1 MIPEKLMKLRQMIE
15 NAAEAQ
21 KKELAWVGNL
31 YKQRLKDLQ
40 EMEVK
45 RQAWLKKQQKDDE
58 LT

>member
-31 YKQRLKDLQ
+31 YKQRLTDLQ

>member
-1 MIPEKLMKLRQMIE
+1 MKLRQMIE